1 MGNNKTKN
9 IILAV
14 LVVGLVGM
22 TITFASLTQQLNITN
37 NQATVSTKW
46 RVRFNETVTTSVGT
60 TVTGTTT
67 GASYTNGT
75 PTVTND
81 QQTITGL
88 QASFSKPGDY
98 VEVAFKV
105 QNEGNIAAKGSQTTI
120 NLGSLTCTNGAGSNI
135 DSGVLS
141 TFCGKL
147 VKWVRH
153 SDRVTDFTSADTLAA
168 YSGSGNYPSIDGILR
183 IEYPSTLTNS
193 DINAI
198 NGGSVVVTLGDT
210 TLHFEQDDNVTAS
223 NNSGNNDPVTPSNPY
238 ETTFD
243 GNYTAYKWYDVTDEG
258 YTDNGE
264 GWYTS
269 LNPES
274 VAYLRTT
281 GLLPEVCGVFGSG
294 QSGTV
299 CMTSSYYNSSYSSAG
314 NYNADFEDV
323 TEDNTYDIT
332 TAAGLQATGLK
343 GYSLAKAKEMLNK
356 GATSCYVYGGGG
368 GSDSYVD
375 CEMTSGGNCSIS
387 EDGDAF
393 CYDDS
398 YEVHMSHYGGTN

>member
-14 LVVGLVGM
+14 LVVGIVGM
-22 TITFASLTQQLNITN
+22 TIAFASLTQQLNITN
-37 NQATVSTKW
+37 NNATVSTKW
-46 RVRFNETVTTSVGT
+46 RVRFNSTVTTSVGT
-60 TVTGTTT
+60 TIDGTTT

-168 YSGSGNYPSIDGILR
+168 YSGTGAYPSIDGILR

-223 NNSGNNDPVTPSNPY
+223 NNSGSGGNTPVTPSNPY
-238 ETTFD
+238 ETTFN
-243 GNYTAYKWYDVTDEG
+243 GNYTYANYDTYE
-258 YTDNGE
+258 DNGE
-264 GWYTS
+264 GGFVPVEFSNEWNTYFRNDGTK
-269 LNPES
+269 N
-274 VAYLRTT
+274 
-281 GLLPEVCGVFGSG
+281 EVCVVYPDGI
-294 QSGTV
+294 V
-299 CMTSSYYNSSYSSAG
+299 CATSSNYISGYSSDDGYAS
-314 NYNADFEDV
+314 DFEDV
-323 TEDNTYDIT
+323 TTITSGIT
-332 TAAGLQATGLK
+332 TTAGLTATGLK
-343 GYSLAKAKEMLNK
+343 GYALAKAEEMLSK
-356 GATSCYVYGGGG
+356 GASSCYVSDYSRGYVQCGLPSGAYLMINGYGSAES
-368 GSDSYVD
+368 SD
-375 CEMTSGGNCSIS
+375 GQGNFLIVNDTCST
-387 EDGDAF
+387 A
-393 CYDDS
+393 
-398 YEVHMSHYGGTN
+398 